1 MHATP
6 AEISITHQHAFPNGG
21 VGSHSAL
28 ARPHIGTQL
37 IAIAAQ
43 AIVDEL
49 NDLTDAN
56 TNPIH
61 TEAEAEALKKPQ

>member
-1 MHATP
+1 M
-6 AEISITHQHAFPNGG
+6 
-21 VGSHSAL
+21 L

-49 NDLTDAN
+49 NDLTDAHA
-56 TNPIH
+56 NPIH
-61 TEAEAEALKKPQ
+61 TEAEALKKPQ

>member
-6 AEISITHQHAFPNGG
+6 AETSITHQCAFPDGRIG
-21 VGSHSAL
+21 AHSAL

-43 AIVDEL
+43 AIVGEL

-56 TNPIH
+56 ANPMH
-61 TEAEAEALKKPQ
+61 TKAEALKKPQ